1 MKILVFGTGV
11 MANIL
16 AKSIKKPHEFVGMI
30 EPLDMKDE
38 KKDFDIIIDFSNHL
52 ATKDLLNF
60 AINKKKPIVIATTG
74 QTKEEM

>member
-38 KKDFDIIIDFSNHL
+38 KKKILIL
-52 ATKDLLNF
+52 
-60 AINKKKPIVIATTG
+60 
-74 QTKEEM
+74 

>member
-30 EPLDMKDE
+30 
-38 KKDFDIIIDFSNHL
+38 
-52 ATKDLLNF
+52 
-60 AINKKKPIVIATTG
+60 
-74 QTKEEM
+74 